1 MIYRAFH
8 SSQQAEV
15 VGLFSS
21 VFAASEGEKEGAM
34 LGHLTEQLSLLLDDE
49 SVLGFAAYEDDTLV
63 GAIFF
68 SRLQFEAPVSVYMLS
83 PVAVATEQ
91 QCQGIGQALIQFGL
105 NALKERSVEV
115 VITYG
120 DPAYYSKVGFEPLSE
135 TVIQAPVKLS
145 MPFGWQGQSLNVQPI
160 PVMADRPTC
169 VQPFKDPAYW

>member
-15 VGLFSS
+15 IRLFSS
-21 VFAASEGEKEGAM
+21 VFTASEGEKEGAM
-34 LGHLTEQLSLLLDDE
+34 LGHLTEQLSSLLDDE

-68 SRLQFEAPVSVYMLS
+68 SRLMFETSTQAFMLS
-83 PVAVATEQ
+83 PVAVATERQ
-91 QCQGIGQALIQFGL
+91 GQGIGQKLIQFGL

-115 VITYG
+115 AITYG

-135 TVIQAPVKLS
+135 KLIQAPVKLS
-145 MPFGWQGQSLNVQPI
+145 MPFGWQGQSLNGQPI

-169 VQPFKDPAYW
+169 VEPFKDPAYW

>member
-1 MIYRAFH
+1 MIYRAFYA
-8 SSQQAEV
+8 SQQTEV

-21 VFAASEGEKEGAM
+21 VFAASEGEKEGVM
-34 LGHLTEQLSLLLDDE
+34 LAHLTEQLSSLLDDE
-49 SVLGFAAYEDDTLV
+49 SVLGFAAYEDETLI

-68 SRLQFEAPVSVYMLS
+68 SRLQFETPVTVYMLS

-91 QCQGIGQALIQFGL
+91 QGKGIGQALIQFGL
-105 NALKERSVEV
+105 KALKARSVEV

-145 MPFGWQGQSLNVQPI
+145 MPFGWLGQSLDGQPI
-160 PVMADRPTC
+160 PVMADRPSC
-169 VQPFKDPAYW
+169 VEPFKDPVYW